1 MHPIE
6 SQPRSTH
13 PTHPTALWL
22 ETIPPPPRF
31 TNPPDKHFDQHVW
44 RAGVLLAIAGWCWI
58 AAPIVAQDP
67 PVQKTT
73 TSKDN
78 PSKDNTS
85 RTGTPKNNN
94 PKDAVDRLNSKSLSS
109 LRQAIQR
116 FAASRQEPRRS
127 SPLRDVRA
135 NLHVHSE
142 LSHDSRGTLDEI
154 VAAARRAGT
163 EVLLFTEHPSDDK
176 DFYIDGHSGLRD
188 GVLLIPGAEMKGLLV
203 YPTMSLRPYANAEP
217 AELAPLVRNRGG
229 HVFLSHLEER
239 MDWELP
245 ALTGVEIYNTHADFK
260 KQKRLIES
268 LKNPLWLIK
277 VSELIREYPQE
288 VFTALQSYPDD
299 YLTRWDTL
307 CQSYPH
313 AGVAANDAHQNIGV
327 RLQLGERDQVVVMD
341 ALGEELAS
349 LPRLLVA
356 SMLTIP
362 ADAQSGDTVFQL
374 QLDPYENSLR
384 HVGTHL
390 LVTEVTREGV
400 WQALDSGRTFV
411 AFDGLADSRGF
422 EFRLEDSA
430 PDNTDTVSKLIFH
443 ELGSHVPAHS
453 GMRWVGQSPLDAQW
467 KLIRN
472 GTPIHSWTGS
482 SFEFPC
488 HEPGVYRVELW
499 LNVDGEARIWILSS
513 PIYITPS

>member
-1 MHPIE
+1 M
-6 SQPRSTH
+6 
-13 PTHPTALWL
+13 
-22 ETIPPPPRF
+22 PPV
-31 TNPPDKHFDQHVW
+31 D
-44 RAGVLLAIAGWCWI
+44 
-58 AAPIVAQDP
+58 AQDP
-67 PVQKTT
+67 AVPN
-73 TSKDN
+73 S
-78 PSKDNTS
+78 NTAKY
-85 RTGTPKNNN
+85 TKAN
-94 PKDAVDRLNSKSLSS
+94 DAVDRLNAKSLRN
-109 LRQAIQR
+109 LRRAIQQ
-116 FAASRQEPRRS
+116 FAANRQVPPRS
-127 SPLRDVRA
+127 SPLREVRA

-163 EVLLFTEHPSDDK
+163 EVLLFTEHPSEDK
-176 DFYIDGHSGLRD
+176 DFYLDGHSGLRD

-203 YPTMSLRPYANAEP
+203 YPTLSLRPYANAEP
-217 AELAPLVRNRGG
+217 AELAALVRNRGG

-239 MDWELP
+239 MEWELP

-288 VFTALQSYPDD
+288 VFTVLQSYPDD

-313 AGVAANDAHQNIGV
+313 AAVAANDAHQNMGV
-327 RLQLGERDQVVVMD
+327 RIQLGERDQVIVMD
-341 ALGEELAS
+341 ALGEELAT

-356 SMLTIP
+356 SILTIP

-390 LVTEVTREGV
+390 LVTELTREGV

-422 EFRLEDSA
+422 EFRLEDTA
-430 PDNTDTVSKLIFH
+430 TAKGDNPSKPTFH
-443 ELGSHVPAHS
+443 ELGSQVPAHA
-453 GMRWVGQSPLDAQW
+453 GLRWVGHSPLEAQW
-467 KLIRN
+467 KLFRN
-472 GTPIHSWTGS
+472 GTPIHTSDGA

-488 HEPGVYRVELW
+488 REPGIYRVELW
-499 LNVDGEARIWILSS
+499 LNVNEESRIWILSS